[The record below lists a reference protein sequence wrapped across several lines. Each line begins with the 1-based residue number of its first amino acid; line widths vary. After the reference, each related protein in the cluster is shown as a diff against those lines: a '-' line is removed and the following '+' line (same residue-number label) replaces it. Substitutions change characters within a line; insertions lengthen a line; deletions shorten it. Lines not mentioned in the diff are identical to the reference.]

1 MAIFYSLSDKE
12 IKMRLR
18 QTLKHHTTN
27 GKFIISAETLDQTR
41 LGHYLMDTS
50 AIGSDI

>member
-1 MAIFYSLSDKE
+1 MAIFYSLRDKE
-12 IKMRLR
+12 VKMRLK
-18 QTLKHHTTN
+18 QTLKHATTN
-27 GKFIISAETLDQTR
+27 EEIIASAETLVRTG